1 MSHQLLI
8 EPDKERLDLAQNH
21 QTKAR
26 CDFLRLILKKKLFS
40 LLYLMYI
47 QPYFFFDI
55 QDPKS
60 SILTRQMEARQKLK
74 KLKEPIGQY
83 FMDEN
88 LDGLSDIEVP
98 QIDDGM
104 EFFEIDNIG
113 FSTAD
118 EEDLIPDLSDD
129 EIRDIVSQLS
139 ASEHVSINSN

>member
-1 MSHQLLI
+1 
-8 EPDKERLDLAQNH
+8 
-21 QTKAR
+21 
-26 CDFLRLILKKKLFS
+26 
-40 LLYLMYI
+40 
-47 QPYFFFDI
+47 
-55 QDPKS
+55 
-60 SILTRQMEARQKLK
+60 MEARQKLK
-74 KLKEPIGQY
+74 NLKEPIGQY

-88 LDGLSDIEVP
+88 LEGLSDIEVP
-98 QIDDGM
+98 QTDDGM